1 MSQLHGTVPQHPR
14 GLLLYFL
21 DETGSPVAHAGLDFV
36 HASILGAGY
45 HTWLSKAFTAV
56 LPVT

>member
-45 HTWLSKAFTAV
+45 HTWLSKAFT
-56 LPVT
+56 VT